1 MKKLA
6 MIMMSVAVMLMFY
19 TSAVPHHHHHHELAC
34 FQQDFDAHEDEGC
47 DDEETACVA
56 HEKYVISHDFSEFD
70 FFPVLITVLH
80 DIVCEPEVMTFFR
93 QDPAASLFNAD
104 IVSTSGL
111 RAPPCRFLEA

>member
-47 DDEETACVA
+47 DDEETTCVA
-56 HEKYVISHDFSEFD
+56 HEKYVITHDLSDFD
-70 FFPVLITVLH
+70 FFPVLMTVLH
-80 DIVCEPEVMTFFR
+80 EFVCEPEIMTYFR
-93 QDPAASLFNAD
+93 QDQASIFCEAD
-104 IVSTSGL
+104 IVSSSGL
-111 RAPPCRFLEA
+111 RAPPCRSVEA